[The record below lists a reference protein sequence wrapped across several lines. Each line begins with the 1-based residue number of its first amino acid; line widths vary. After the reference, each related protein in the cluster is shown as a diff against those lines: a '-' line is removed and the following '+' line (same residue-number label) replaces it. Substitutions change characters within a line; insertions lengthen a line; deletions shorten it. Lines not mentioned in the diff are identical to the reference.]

1 MSFECRNLALG
12 SITERRP
19 MSWRMIV
26 QFGALQM
33 NPNLMLT
40 ITSLVSIVLMT
51 IHISDDIARGL
62 DSAGPQNVGGVAI
75 FVVWLYGTLVVR
87 ERLAGQIIV
96 LLGGVF
102 AAAMPILHMR
112 GKSYPEIVTSDG
124 GLFFVWVLFMVG
136 TTGVFSVILAVTE
149 LWDRGRNRSAKQ

>member
-1 MSFECRNLALG
+1 
-12 SITERRP
+12 
-19 MSWRMIV
+19 
-26 QFGALQM
+26 M

-40 ITSLVSIVLMT
+40 ITSMVSIVLMT

-62 DSAGPQNVGGVAI
+62 DTAGPQNAIGVVI

-102 AAAMPILHMR
+102 AAAMPVLHMR
-112 GKSYPEIVTSDG
+112 GNSYPELVRSEG
-124 GLFFVWVLFMVG
+124 GLFFIWVLFMVG

-149 LWDRGRNRSAKQ
+149 LWARGRNRSTKQ